1 MQIRWSPD
9 AADDLDRIVEFVI
22 RENPS
27 AARRIA
33 ETINACIMAAK
44 EAI

>member
-9 AADDLDRIVEFVI
+9 AADDLEHIVEFTL

-33 ETINACIMAAK
+33 ETINEKANALA
-44 EAI
+44 